1 MDFEFTEEQKA
12 LMKAV
17 DDFLTKEWTE
27 DLARRVDESGEW
39 PWDFYR
45 RVTKLGFVCPHF
57 PEECG
62 GQGLSTLDLALIV
75 YTFARRGSLP
85 NT

>member
-17 DDFLTKEWTE
+17 DDFLTKERTE

-39 PWDFYR
+39 PWNFYR
-45 RVTKLGFVCPHF
+45 RVAKLGFVCPHF
-57 PEECG
+57 PE
-62 GQGLSTLDLALIV
+62 
-75 YTFARRGSLP
+75 
-85 NT
+85 